1 MNMKRAMLILA
12 LVAIAATAIILLT
25 NDMRCTPPCI

>member
-1 MNMKRAMLILA
+1 MNIKRAMLILA

-25 NDMRCTPPCI
+25 NDMRCMPPCI

>member
-1 MNMKRAMLILA
+1 MNIKRAMLILA
-12 LVAIAATAIILLT
+12 LVAIAVTAIIMLT

>member
-1 MNMKRAMLILA
+1 MNIKRAMLILA
-12 LVAIAATAIILLT
+12 LVVAAVTVIIVLV